1 MAEKKIISDWH
12 GIPREEIDW
21 HPRVESELCMGCGIC
36 VLGCGRQVY
45 KFDYE
50 NNVPVVANPLN
61 CLVGCTT
68 CANTCPQHAISFPP
82 MSYLH
87 KLIRKHGVIQKS
99 RKVLAANK
107 QKYAYKMDEN
117 E

>member
-1 MAEKKIISDWH
+1 MAEKKIISNWY

-36 VLGCGRQVY
+36 VLDCGRQVY

-82 MSYLH
+82 MPYLH
-87 KLIRKHGVIQKS
+87 KLIRKHGVIQKG

>member
-1 MAEKKIISDWH
+1 LAEKEKRIFAPTWH

-21 HPRVESELCMGCGIC
+21 YPTVESELC
-36 VLGCGRQVY
+36 VGCGRRVY

-61 CLVGCTT
+61 CLVGCRT

-87 KLIRKHGVIQKS
+87 KLIRKRGVIS
-99 RKVLAANK
+99 RNRKTLMSNIE
-107 QKYAYKMDEN
+107 KYAYKKEG
-117 E
+117 